1 MCQLFNKISACYTHL
16 DEITE
21 SKETNHISFNCLA
34 FTLKQLSV
42 FLPLKGY
49 QNYFKILKITKH
61 LKNFPENFEIPQ
73 NPIKV
78 NKELSFYI
86 C

>member
-1 MCQLFNKISACYTHL
+1 MLYYNTIPRTYYILELTVCQLFNKISACYTHL

-34 FTLKQLSV
+34 FTLKQFSV

-49 QNYFKILKITKH
+49 QNSILK
-61 LKNFPENFEIPQ
+61 
-73 NPIKV
+73 
-78 NKELSFYI
+78 S
-86 C
+86 